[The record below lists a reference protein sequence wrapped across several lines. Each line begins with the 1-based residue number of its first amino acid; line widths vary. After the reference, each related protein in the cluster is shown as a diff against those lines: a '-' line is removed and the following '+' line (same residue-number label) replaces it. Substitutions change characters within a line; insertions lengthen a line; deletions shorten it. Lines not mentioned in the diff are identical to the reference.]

1 LSRKKNPA
9 FSEDIFADFSEII
22 MSFLR
27 ISYYNKQYRYIGFHY
42 NLNLMNIIE
51 TCTSAQILIGAV
63 MVLFSRASSPAG
75 NRKLKKMKCWEIFG
89 CEEKACPVHNTR
101 NSKCWLFSGTHCHHG
116 IQEMFLEKME
126 MCVHC
131 KVFQANMST
140 SAMKETLKL
149 IDKQFRNFKRLV
161 KKRDKELE
169 GVSMELALDISE
181 IFEALRK
188 ISSGDPGVRISE
200 RSSIEL
206 LSRLKQMINSTAENI
221 EEIVGQFHEVAIDL
235 AEHFDVLNRVSKGD
249 LRARIDGGSGVELM
263 EALKKVTNHMI
274 DSISGEMSERKKAEQ
289 QIQRNL
295 KRIKALH
302 AIDMAIT
309 SSLDVRLTLDVL
321 LDQVTTQLGVHAA
334 DVLLL
339 SPYSHTL
346 EYAAGRGFHSV
357 ALQHTRLR
365 IGDGHAGRSL
375 LERRVINIP
384 NLAEAPGDL
393 ARSPMLE
400 VENFVAYYCVP
411 LIAKGQTKGVL
422 EIFNREPIDPDQDWM
437 DFLETLASQGAI
449 AIDNADL
456 FQNMQR
462 SNIELIRAYDDT
474 LEGLSHALDLR
485 DKETE
490 GHTRRVAEMTL
501 QIARS
506 MDIGD
511 EEFVNMR
518 RGALLHDIGKIGIP
532 DHILLKPGP
541 LTPQEQKIM
550 RKHPVFAYEL
560 LSPIAFL
567 RPALDIPYCH
577 HEKWDG
583 TGYPRGLKGEGIPL
597 PARIF
602 AIVDVWDALNSTRPY
617 RSAWPKNKII
627 AHIRD
632 ETGKSFDPKIA
643 AVFLKLLNRGEI

>member
-1 LSRKKNPA
+1 MSPGFVKSKN
-9 FSEDIFADFSEII
+9 
-22 MSFLR
+22 L
-27 ISYYNKQYRYIGFHY
+27 KIGK
-42 NLNLMNIIE
+42 
-51 TCTSAQILIGAV
+51 SV
-63 MVLFSRASSPAG
+63 
-75 NRKLKKMKCWEIFG
+75 KCWEAFK
-89 CEEKACPVHNTR
+89 CEEKACPVYKSR
-101 NSKCWLFSGTHCHHG
+101 SPKCWLFSGTHCRHD
-116 IQEMFLEKME
+116 IQGMFLEKME

-131 KVFQANMST
+131 KAFHANMST
-140 SAMKETLKL
+140 NAMRETIEL
-149 IDKQFRNFKRLV
+149 IDKQFLNFKELV
-161 KKRDKELE
+161 EKRDKELE
-169 GVSMELALDISE
+169 AVSMELALDISE

-188 ISSGDPGVRISE
+188 ISSGDPSVRISE
-200 RSSIEL
+200 RSNIEL

-221 EEIVGQFHEVAIDL
+221 EDIVYKFHEVAIDL
-235 AEHFDVLNRVSKGD
+235 AEHFDVLNKVSKGD
-249 LRARIDGGSGVELM
+249 LDARIEGGSEVELM
-263 EALKKVTNHMI
+263 EALKNVTNHMI
-274 DSISGEMSERKKAEQ
+274 DSISNEINERKKAER

-295 KRIKALH
+295 RRIKALH

-321 LDQVTTQLGVHAA
+321 LDQVTTQLDVHAA

-346 EYAAGRGFHSV
+346 EYAAGRGFNST

-365 IGDGHAGRSL
+365 IGDGHAGRAV
-375 LERRVINIP
+375 LERRVISVP

-393 ARSPMLE
+393 ARSPLLE
-400 VENFVAYYCVP
+400 RENFVAYYCIP
-411 LIAKGQTKGVL
+411 LIAKGQAKGVL
-422 EIFNREPIDPDQDWM
+422 EIFHREPLDPDRDWM
-437 DFLETLASQGAI
+437 DFMETLASQGAI

-474 LEGLSHALDLR
+474 LEGLSRALDLR

-490 GHTRRVAEMTL
+490 GHTRRVTDMTL
-501 QIARS
+501 RIARFLEIS
-506 MDIGD
+506 D
-511 EEFVNMR
+511 EELVNMR

-532 DHILLKPGP
+532 DYILLKPGP
-541 LTPQEQKIM
+541 LTAQEQEIM

-597 PARIF
+597 SARIF
-602 AIVDVWDALNSTRPY
+602 SVADVWDALNSDRPY
-617 RSAWPKNKII
+617 RSAWAKEKTIEYMRN
-627 AHIRD
+627 
-632 ETGKSFDPKIA
+632 ETGKSFDSKIA
-643 AVFLKLLNRGEI
+643 AVFFKLLSKGEI

>member
-1 LSRKKNPA
+1 
-9 FSEDIFADFSEII
+9 
-22 MSFLR
+22 
-27 ISYYNKQYRYIGFHY
+27 
-42 NLNLMNIIE
+42 
-51 TCTSAQILIGAV
+51 
-63 MVLFSRASSPAG
+63 
-75 NRKLKKMKCWEIFG
+75 
-89 CEEKACPVHNTR
+89 
-101 NSKCWLFSGTHCHHG
+101 
-116 IQEMFLEKME
+116 

-131 KVFQANMST
+131 KVFHANMNT
-140 SAMKETLKL
+140 NAMRETIQL
-149 IDKQFRNFKRLV
+149 IDKQFLNFKELV
-161 KKRDKELE
+161 EKRDKELE

-206 LSRLKQMINSTAENI
+206 LSQLKQMINSTAENI
-221 EEIVGQFHEVAIDL
+221 EDIVNQFHEVAIDL
-235 AEHFDVLNRVSKGD
+235 AEHFDVLNKVSKGD
-249 LRARIDGGSGVELM
+249 LHARIDGGSGVELM
-263 EALKKVTNHMI
+263 EALKNVTNHMI
-274 DSISGEMSERKKAEQ
+274 DSISNEIDERKKAEQ

-321 LDQVTTQLGVHAA
+321 LDQVTTQLDVHAA

-346 EYAAGRGFHSV
+346 EYAAGRGFNSI

-365 IGDGHAGRSL
+365 IGDGHAGRAV
-375 LERRVINIP
+375 LERRVISVP

-393 ARSPMLE
+393 GRSPLLE
-400 VENFVAYYCVP
+400 RENFVAYYCIP

-422 EIFNREPIDPDQDWM
+422 EIFHREPLDPDRDWM

-474 LEGLSHALDLR
+474 LEGLSRALDLR

-490 GHTRRVAEMTL
+490 GHTRRVTEMTL
-501 QIARS
+501 RIARFLEIS
-506 MDIGD
+506 D
-511 EEFVNMR
+511 EELVNMR

-532 DHILLKPGP
+532 DYILLKPGP
-541 LTPQEQKIM
+541 LTAQEQEIM

-597 PARIF
+597 SARIF
-602 AIVDVWDALNSTRPY
+602 AVADVWDALRSDRPY
-617 RSAWPKNKII
+617 RSAWPEEKTIEYMEN
-627 AHIRD
+627 

-643 AVFLKLLNRGEI
+643 AVFFRLLSKGEI

>member
-1 LSRKKNPA
+1 VKSKN
-9 FSEDIFADFSEII
+9 
-22 MSFLR
+22 
-27 ISYYNKQYRYIGFHY
+27 
-42 NLNLMNIIE
+42 
-51 TCTSAQILIGAV
+51 
-63 MVLFSRASSPAG
+63 
-75 NRKLKKMKCWEIFG
+75 LKMGKSVKCWEAFK
-89 CEEKACPVHNTR
+89 CEEKACPAYKSR
-101 NSKCWLFSGTHCHHG
+101 NSKCWLFSGTHCRRD
-116 IQEMFLEKME
+116 IQGMFLEKME

-131 KVFQANMST
+131 KVFHANMNT
-140 SAMKETLKL
+140 NAMRETIEL
-149 IDKQFRNFKRLV
+149 IDKQFLNFKELV
-161 KKRDKELE
+161 EKRDKELE

-206 LSRLKQMINSTAENI
+206 LSQLKQMINSTAKNI
-221 EEIVGQFHEVAIDL
+221 EDIVNQFHEVAIDL
-235 AEHFDVLNRVSKGD
+235 AEHFDVLNKVSKGD
-249 LRARIDGGSGVELM
+249 LDARIEGGSGVELM
-263 EALKKVTNHMI
+263 EALKNVTNHMI
-274 DSISGEMSERKKAEQ
+274 DSISNEIDERKRAEQ

-321 LDQVTTQLGVHAA
+321 LDQVTTQLDVHAA

-346 EYAAGRGFHSV
+346 EYAAGRGFNSI

-365 IGDGHAGRSL
+365 IGDGHAGRAV
-375 LERRVINIP
+375 LERRVISVP

-393 ARSPMLE
+393 GRSPLLE
-400 VENFVAYYCVP
+400 RENFVAYYCIP

-422 EIFNREPIDPDQDWM
+422 KIFHREPLDPDRDWM

-474 LEGLSHALDLR
+474 LEGLSRALDLR

-490 GHTRRVAEMTL
+490 GHTRRVTEMTL
-501 QIARS
+501 RIARFLE
-506 MDIGD
+506 IND
-511 EEFVNMR
+511 EELVNMR

-532 DHILLKPGP
+532 DYILLKPGP
-541 LTPQEQKIM
+541 LTAQEQEIM

-597 PARIF
+597 SARIF
-602 AIVDVWDALNSTRPY
+602 AVVDVWDALRSDRPY
-617 RSAWPKNKII
+617 RSAWPEEKTIEYVGN
-627 AHIRD
+627 

-643 AVFLKLLNRGEI
+643 AVFFKLLRKGEI

>member
-1 LSRKKNPA
+1 MENKK
-9 FSEDIFADFSEII
+9 
-22 MSFLR
+22 
-27 ISYYNKQYRYIGFHY
+27 
-42 NLNLMNIIE
+42 IE
-51 TCTSAQILIGAV
+51 KRV
-63 MVLFSRASSPAG
+63 
-75 NRKLKKMKCWEIFG
+75 KCWEAFK
-89 CEEKACPVHNTR
+89 CEETACPAYKSR
-101 NSKCWLFSGTHCHHG
+101 SSKCWLFSGTHCHRD
-116 IQEMFLEKME
+116 IQGMFLEKME
-126 MCVHC
+126 MCLNC
-131 KVFQANMST
+131 KVFSANMNT
-140 SAMKETLKL
+140 NAMRETIKL
-149 IDKQFRNFKRLV
+149 IDKQFLNFKQLV
-161 KKRDKELE
+161 ETRDKELE
-169 GVSMELALDISE
+169 SVSMELALDISE

-221 EEIVGQFHEVAIDL
+221 EEIVNEFHEVAIDL
-235 AEHFDVLNRVSKGD
+235 AEHFDVLNKVSRGD
-249 LRARIDGGSGVELM
+249 LHARIDGGSEVELM
-263 EALKKVTNHMI
+263 EALKKVTNRMI
-274 DSISGEMSERKKAEQ
+274 DSISDEIGERKKAEQ

-346 EYAAGRGFHSV
+346 EYASGRGFNSV

-365 IGDGHAGRSL
+365 VGDGHAGRAL
-375 LERRVINIP
+375 LERRVISIP

-400 VENFVAYYCVP
+400 RENFVAYCCVP

-422 EIFNREPIDPDQDWM
+422 EIFNREPIDPDQDWL

-474 LEGLSHALDLR
+474 LEGLSRALDLR

-490 GHTRRVAEMTL
+490 GHTRRVTEMTL
-501 QIARS
+501 RMARS
-506 MDIGD
+506 LDIGD
-511 EEFVNMR
+511 EELVNMR

-532 DHILLKPGP
+532 DHILLKPGS
-541 LTPQEQKIM
+541 LTAEEHEIM

-597 PARIF
+597 SARIF
-602 AIVDVWDALNSTRPY
+602 AVVDVWDALRSDRPY
-617 RSAWPKNKII
+617 RPAWPEDKIREYL
-627 AHIRD
+627 RD
-632 ETGKSFDPKIA
+632 ETGKYFDPKIA
-643 AVFLKLLNRGEI
+643 EEFLKLLSKEEV

>member
-1 LSRKKNPA
+1 
-9 FSEDIFADFSEII
+9 
-22 MSFLR
+22 M
-27 ISYYNKQYRYIGFHY
+27 
-42 NLNLMNIIE
+42 
-51 TCTSAQILIGAV
+51 
-63 MVLFSRASSPAG
+63 G
-75 NRKLKKMKCWEIFG
+75 NRKIEKRVKCWEAFE
-89 CEEKACPVHNTR
+89 CEEKACPAYKSR
-101 NSKCWLFSGTHCHHG
+101 NSKCWLFSGTHCRNN
-116 IQEMFLEKME
+116 IQGMFLEKME

-131 KVFQANMST
+131 KVFHANMNT
-140 SAMKETLKL
+140 NAMRETIKL
-149 IDKQFRNFKRLV
+149 IDKQFLTFKQLV
-161 KKRDKELE
+161 EKRDKELE
-169 GVSMELALDISE
+169 SVSMELALDISE

-221 EEIVGQFHEVAIDL
+221 EDIVNEFHEVAIDL
-235 AEHFDVLNRVSKGD
+235 AEHFDVLNKVSKGD
-249 LRARIDGGSGVELM
+249 LSARIEGGSEVELM

-274 DSISGEMSERKKAEQ
+274 DSISNEIDERKKAEQ

-321 LDQVTTQLGVHAA
+321 LDQVTTQLDVDAA

-339 SPYSHTL
+339 SQYTHTL
-346 EYAAGRGFHSV
+346 EYAAGRGFNSV

-365 IGDGHAGRSL
+365 IGDGHAGRSV
-375 LERRVINIP
+375 LERRIISIP
-384 NLAEAPGDL
+384 NLDESPGDL
-393 ARSPMLE
+393 ARSPLLE
-400 VENFVAYYCVP
+400 RENFVAYYCIP

-422 EIFNREPIDPDQDWM
+422 EIFNREPLDPDRDWM

-474 LEGLSHALDLR
+474 LEGLSRALDLR

-490 GHTRRVAEMTL
+490 GHTRRVTEMTL
-501 QIARS
+501 RIARS
-506 MDIGD
+506 LDISD
-511 EEFVNMR
+511 EELVNMR

-541 LTPQEQKIM
+541 LTAEEHEIM
-550 RKHPVFAYEL
+550 RKHPAFAYEL

-597 PARIF
+597 SARIF
-602 AIVDVWDALNSTRPY
+602 AVVDVWDALRSDRPY
-617 RSAWPKNKII
+617 RPAWPGEKITEYL
-627 AHIRD
+627 RD
-632 ETGKSFDPKIA
+632 ETGKYFDPKIA
-643 AVFLKLLNRGEI
+643 EEFLELLSKKEV